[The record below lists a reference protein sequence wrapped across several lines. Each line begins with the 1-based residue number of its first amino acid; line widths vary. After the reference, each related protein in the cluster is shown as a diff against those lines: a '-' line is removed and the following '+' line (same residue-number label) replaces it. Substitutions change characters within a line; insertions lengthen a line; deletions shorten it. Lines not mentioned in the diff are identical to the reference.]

1 MRALLLCVVAAAFRA
16 PRVARDDGRL
26 RSTQGGDDAAAM
38 WAEAA
43 RLRREIAEAE
53 DAMPTP
59 VRPAEDVAAAAAKS
73 PGLSVVLPIARPDW
87 TVEDTEC
94 FFEPRTTGDASLL
107 AVGVDVPC
115 GILFE
120 ERDDATGAPIIAR
133 CGVDDYTQ
141 IGQVRAPP
149 RGGREDFIYSRN
161 ETFRSAPLARRGRD
175 APPRP

>member
-16 PRVARDDGRL
+16 PRVAQKDGRLRSAAFRAPRVARDDGRL
-26 RSTQGGDDAAAM
+26 RSTRGGDDAAAM

-133 CGVDDYTQ
+133 CGVDDDTQ
-141 IGQVRAPP
+141 KVKSEPPP
-149 RGGREDFIYSRN
+149 RG
-161 ETFRSAPLARRGRD
+161 P
-175 APPRP
+175 